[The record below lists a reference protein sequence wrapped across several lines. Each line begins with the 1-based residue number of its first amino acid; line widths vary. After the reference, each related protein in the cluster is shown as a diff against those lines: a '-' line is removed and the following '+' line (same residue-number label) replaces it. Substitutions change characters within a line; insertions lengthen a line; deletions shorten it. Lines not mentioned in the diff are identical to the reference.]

1 MLTNLNVVRFLNLKD
16 FFNAEKTRDWRL
28 HFQHEV
34 KRVDFFFNFV
44 HIALYPIKRQKV
56 AFNRQIR
63 ALAVGQIKTLP
74 FSIAVVP
81 MIVCYQIHILI
92 IVEDLADVLTHFL
105 IAVLEWELLVVFIRL
120 TVERRTDALPDLLF
134 ALVRQV
140 IDQMF

>member
-1 MLTNLNVVRFLNLKD
+1 
-16 FFNAEKTRDWRL
+16 
-28 HFQHEV
+28 
-34 KRVDFFFNFV
+34 
-44 HIALYPIKRQKV
+44 
-56 AFNRQIR
+56 
-63 ALAVGQIKTLP
+63 VGQIKTLP

-140 IDQMF
+140 IDQMFLAELYVVDQKGDLLLESAQLFTPPTRHGVNSFVAVLFF